1 MSIYDYCVKQDIYYA
16 PPGVTIRHKGYE
28 EKQESI
34 KFWAIVVVIIL
45 IVIGLGVGLYFV
57 FKKKPSSSPSS
68 PSSSNQSSSEK
79 YEQENKRR
87 SMNSAFSRGHIFT
100 RTGKKV

>member
-16 PPGVTIRHKGYE
+16 PPGVIIRHKGYE
-28 EKQESI
+28 EKQESM

-45 IVIGLGVGLYFV
+45 IAIGLGVGLYFV
-57 FKKKPSSSPSS
+57 FKKKPSSF

-87 SMNSAFSRGHIFT
+87 SMNSAFSRGQ
-100 RTGKKV
+100 GKRYN